1 MCICM
6 CVCVCHVAC
15 VNIYKFYASKMKNKK
30 FKKLKQ
36 RSSIKVL
43 EDNTGENLGDL
54 GYVDEFLDITPKT
67 WAMKERIGKLDFI
80 KILINALW
88 KEENVMKIKR
98 LATDCKKILE
108 KTNLIKDYYPKY
120 IKNT

>member
-1 MCICM
+1 M
-6 CVCVCHVAC
+6 
-15 VNIYKFYASKMKNKK
+15 FQNKK

-67 WAMKERIGKLDFI
+67 
-80 KILINALW
+80 
-88 KEENVMKIKR
+88 
-98 LATDCKKILE
+98 
-108 KTNLIKDYYPKY
+108 
-120 IKNT
+120 